1 MRVTLSLLTIAA
13 VLTVP
18 QAACAAAAT
27 LPDLTRNWVG
37 IAGLAVFAVAYALVM
52 TEEVTDLR
60 KSKPVV
66 VAAGILWML
75 IAFVYSGLGLSQEL
89 EKALRHVLLEY
100 AELLLFLVVAMTYVN
115 ALDERRVFD
124 AMRAWMVRSAFSYRM
139 LFWLTGVLAF
149 LMSPVADNLTTA
161 LVMCAVV
168 MAAGVDAPRF
178 VALSC
183 INVVV
188 AANAGGAFSPFGDI
202 TTLMVWQKGVVAFE
216 DFFRLFL
223 PSTVNFL
230 VPAVLMH
237 GAVPRGS
244 PAARDELVRMKI
256 GARRIIALFIVT
268 IATAVSAHT
277 FLHLPP
283 VLGMMTGLG
292 YLQLFGF
299 YLQQTYRRGKKRGD
313 YTFDVFRRIERVEWD
328 TLLFFYGVMMCVGAL
343 GVLGYLSVMSYFLYE
358 VLGATAANVL
368 VGLLSAI
375 FDNVPLMFSVLTM
388 QPDMSQGQWLLVTLT
403 AGVGGS
409 LLAIGSAAGVA
420 LMGQARGIYTLSAHL
435 RWMPAIAV
443 GYAASVLT
451 HLALNRDMF

>member
-1 MRVTLSLLTIAA
+1 MRVTLSLLTITA

-37 IAGLAVFAVAYALVM
+37 FAGLAVFAVAYALVM

-100 AELLLFLVVAMTYVN
+100 AELLLFLLVAMTYVN

-149 LMSPVADNLTTA
+149 FMSPVADNLTTA

-223 PSTVNFL
+223 PSAVNFL

-237 GAVPRGS
+237 GAIPRGA

-299 YLQQTYRRGKKRGD
+299 YLQQTYRRDKERGD

-375 FDNVPLMFSVLTM
+375 FDNIPLMFSVLTM

-420 LMGQARGIYTLSAHL
+420 LMGQARGIYTFSAHL
-435 RWMPAIAV
+435 RWMPAIAI

>member
-37 IAGLAVFAVAYALVM
+37 FAGLAVFAVAYALVM

-100 AELLLFLVVAMTYVN
+100 AELLLFLLVAMTYVN

-149 LMSPVADNLTTA
+149 FMSPVADNLTTA

-223 PSTVNFL
+223 PSAVNFL

-237 GAVPRGS
+237 GAIPRGA

-299 YLQQTYRRGKKRGD
+299 YLQQTYRRDKERGD

-375 FDNVPLMFSVLTM
+375 FDNIPLMFSVLTM

-420 LMGQARGIYTLSAHL
+420 LMGQARGIYTFSAHL
-435 RWMPAIAV
+435 RWMPAIAI

>member
-18 QAACAAAAT
+18 QAACAEAAT

-37 IAGLAVFAVAYALVM
+37 FAGLAVFAVAYALVM

-75 IAFVYSGLGLSQEL
+75 IAFVYSGLRLSQEL

-100 AELLLFLVVAMTYVN
+100 AELLLFLLVAMTYVN

-149 LMSPVADNLTTA
+149 FMSPVADNLTTA

-223 PSTVNFL
+223 PSAVNFL

-237 GAVPRGS
+237 GAVPRGA

-299 YLQQTYRRGKKRGD
+299 YLQQTYRRGKERGD
-313 YTFDVFRRIERVEWD
+313 YAFDVFRRIERVEWD

-343 GVLGYLSVMSYFLYE
+343 GVLGYLSLMSYFLYE

-375 FDNVPLMFSVLTM
+375 FDNIPLMFSVLTM

-420 LMGQARGIYTLSAHL
+420 LMGQARGIYTFSAHL
-435 RWMPAIAV
+435 RWMPAIV
-443 GYAASVLT
+443 IGYAASVLT
-451 HLALNRDMF
+451 HLALNRHMF